1 MPAVVQ
7 AAFGYKP
14 RHKLI
19 ITEFIKKQN
28 HKMIIDAVDKLV
40 ILIDEEIASLQIQR
54 DEAMRKAE
62 QALGAI
68 SSLQWTQERIKER
81 FPKV

>member
-1 MPAVVQ
+1 
-7 AAFGYKP
+7 
-14 RHKLI
+14 
-19 ITEFIKKQN
+19 
-28 HKMIIDAVDKLV
+28 MIIDAVDKLV

-54 DEAMRKAE
+54 DDAMRRAE